1 MFAHPVLIADIG
13 GTNSRFALATT
24 PGKDPVIINRLQT
37 KDFSDPESAI
47 RTVLADMKDKP
58 RSAIMCVAGPVVDKR
73 AHLTNASWT
82 IDGPK
87 LAKNF
92 GFESGLLLNDFEAQ
106 ALSLPALR
114 SEWLKQIGEAAPAL
128 AAGPQVIL
136 GPGTGLGIGALL
148 TIDGRYI
155 PVASESCHIDFG
167 PVGKDEEAFWPHLE
181 RVLGR
186 VTTESVMSGPGLV
199 RVHRARLLAKGQ
211 SMPPET
217 GVEIVNAALANPK
230 SEERATVN
238 AYVRII
244 ARFAGDIAI
253 TFMASGGVTLAGGI
267 LPRIAS
273 MIDKGAFRQ
282 AFEAKEPV
290 DGLTRRI
297 ATRLLMEPD
306 AVLYGMAAIAG
317 EPDRYAID
325 YKARAWK

>member
-24 PGKDPVIINRLQT
+24 PGKDPVIVSRLQT
-37 KDFSDPESAI
+37 KDFSDPEAAI
-47 RTVLADMKDKP
+47 RTVLADLKEMP
-58 RSAIMCVAGPVVDKR
+58 RSAMMCVAGPVVDKR

-82 IDGPK
+82 VDGPK
-87 LAKNF
+87 LAKSF

-114 SEWLKQIGEAAPAL
+114 PEWLKQIGEAAPAL
-128 AAGPQVIL
+128 SAGPQVIL

-211 SMPPET
+211 SMPAET
-217 GVEIVNAALANPK
+217 GVEIVNEALVNPK

-297 ATRLLMEPD
+297 GTRLLMEPD
-306 AVLYGMAAIAG
+306 AVLYGLAAIAA
-317 EPDRYAID
+317 EPERYAID
-325 YKARAWK
+325 YKARDWK

>member
-24 PGKDPVIINRLQT
+24 PGKDPVIVNRLQT
-37 KDFSDPESAI
+37 KDFPDPETAI

-58 RSAIMCVAGPVVDKR
+58 RSAIVCVAGPVVDKR

-87 LAKNF
+87 LAKTF

-114 SEWLKQIGEAAPAL
+114 PEWLKQIGEAAPAL
-128 AAGPQVIL
+128 SAGPQVIL

-167 PVGKDEEAFWPHLE
+167 PVGKDEEVFWPHLE

-199 RVHRARLLAKGQ
+199 RVHRARMLAKGQ
-211 SMPPET
+211 SIPPET
-217 GVEIVNAALANPK
+217 GVEIVNKALSHPN

-238 AYVRII
+238 A
-244 ARFAGDIAI
+244 
-253 TFMASGGVTLAGGI
+253 
-267 LPRIAS
+267 
-273 MIDKGAFRQ
+273 
-282 AFEAKEPV
+282 
-290 DGLTRRI
+290 
-297 ATRLLMEPD
+297 
-306 AVLYGMAAIAG
+306 
-317 EPDRYAID
+317 
-325 YKARAWK
+325 

>member
-24 PGKDPVIINRLQT
+24 PGKDPVIVSRLQT
-37 KDFSDPESAI
+37 KDFSDPEAAI
-47 RTVLADMKDKP
+47 RTVLADLKEKP
-58 RSAIMCVAGPVVDKR
+58 RSAMMCVAGPVVDKR

-82 IDGPK
+82 VDGPK
-87 LAKNF
+87 LAKSF

-114 SEWLKQIGEAAPAL
+114 PEWLKQIGEAAPAL
-128 AAGPQVIL
+128 SAGPQVIL

-217 GVEIVNAALANPK
+217 GVEIVNAALSNPK

-297 ATRLLMEPD
+297 GTRLLMEPD
-306 AVLYGMAAIAG
+306 AVLYGLAAIAA
-317 EPDRYAID
+317 EPERYAID
-325 YKARAWK
+325 YKARDWK